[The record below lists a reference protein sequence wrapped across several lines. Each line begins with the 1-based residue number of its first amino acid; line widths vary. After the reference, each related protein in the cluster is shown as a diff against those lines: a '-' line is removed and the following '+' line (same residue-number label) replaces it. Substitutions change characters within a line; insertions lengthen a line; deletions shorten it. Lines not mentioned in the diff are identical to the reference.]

1 MYIKLPQVSTLLRNN
16 KYTFKFQPSATNLI
30 CNIINSLDIKT
41 IAIPSFL
48 CEEILVSINLCK
60 IVINYYELDDNLNP
74 IFGEKHHKS
83 DCLFICDYFGYP
95 INLSKDIKLFFSNRN
110 KITIFDRSHSL
121 LAGIKEVDKSFLNI
135 NNKIFLIYSLRKFI
149 PTINGALIISNTNLK
164 KINYQQSI
172 NSKSNILISFISTYL
187 KSLIASNK
195 FGREILAR
203 RQVNRIITKK
213 NLLNGYKITRP
224 NLKKEIN
231 LGYFNKVL
239 DPRNKRYIN
248 KLYLKKLKEKR
259 FSNLLEI
266 KDALSKFINSKDYE
280 IEFIREEYGV
290 PYGLVL
296 KCKKIISKKDLEES
310 ITVPLLK
317 KNNKAQVILWP
328 YNSLENYNI
337 EETSLKSRILI
348 IPRVTNV

>member
-1 MYIKLPQVSTLLRNN
+1 M
-16 KYTFKFQPSATNLI
+16 
-30 CNIINSLDIKT
+30 
-41 IAIPSFL
+41 PSFL
-48 CEEILVSINLCK
+48 CEEILVSINLCE
-60 IVINYYELDDNLNP
+60 IVINYYEIDDNHNP
-74 IFGEKHHKS
+74 VLREKHKES

-95 INLSKDIKLFFSNRN
+95 IKLTKDIKFFSNRN

-149 PTINGALIISNTNLK
+149 PTINGALLVSNTNVN

-172 NSKSNILISFISTYL
+172 NSKSNFLKSFASTYI

-195 FGREILAR
+195 FGREILAN
-203 RQVNRIITKK
+203 RQINRIFSKQDF
-213 NLLNGYKITRP
+213 LNGYKITRP

-231 LGYFNKVL
+231 LGYCNKVL

-317 KNNKAQVILWP
+317 ENNKAQVILWP

-337 EETSLKSRILI
+337 GERSLKSEF
-348 IPRVTNV
+348 